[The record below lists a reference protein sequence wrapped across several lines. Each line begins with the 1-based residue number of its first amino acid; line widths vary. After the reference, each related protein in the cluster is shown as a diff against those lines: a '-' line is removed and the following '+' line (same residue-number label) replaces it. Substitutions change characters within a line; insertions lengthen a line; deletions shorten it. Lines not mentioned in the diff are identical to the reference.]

1 MTTSTPVV
9 DPGPAADIA
18 AGSAQRGFG
27 LPRAFSLGLRMMARE
42 WRSGEL
48 GVLLLALTVAVAAL
62 TGVGFLVSRIGTA
75 VASQASQVLA
85 ADIRLGSPQPI
96 SRDYVE
102 EAGRRGLRTAT
113 STATLSVVFNGDS
126 SQLTNIHAVTPGY
139 PLRGQVLIGNEPF
152 AAGVPAQGIPGP
164 GEAWPDSKLLAA
176 LGGRI
181 GTTLAIGAATF
192 RVTHVMISR
201 PDAGGTFADLT
212 PSLLMNAA
220 DLPATQLVQP
230 GSRVSYGMLFA
241 GDRERIEQFESWLR
255 AHKHR
260 AERLRDIAD
269 ASPQIKNAVDRAGR
283 FLSLAS
289 LVSVLL
295 CAIAV
300 AMSARRYVSRHL
312 DSVALLKTLGAT
324 RGFTLALTL
333 FQLLVM
339 ALLAAAIGS
348 AIGYLAQEWLVQI
361 LRGLL
366 TTTELPPASL
376 VPAAIG
382 FVMAVA
388 VLAGFA
394 LPPLLQLSR
403 VPALRVLRRDV
414 GPPPPIMI
422 LAFGPAVAAVLL
434 LIYWVVLDWKL
445 FVGFTAGLAGFVL
458 LLTGSGALLVYLA
471 GRLRGRV
478 GVAWRY
484 GIANLS
490 RRRAESIVQ
499 IVAFGTGIMVLLLLS
514 IIRNDL
520 NSDWRHTLPV
530 NLPNYFFINIP
541 PAERGSFV
549 DFLDQHGAR
558 TTRVMPMIRGRLTSI
573 NGRSVDDLHFEDER
587 ADNFATREQNLTWTT
602 ELGADNRIVAGRW
615 FTQADEG
622 KPLVSIATEFAKS
635 LGVNV
640 GDRLMFDV
648 AGEAFDVRVASVR
661 KVKWDSFQP
670 NFFIVFAPGVL
681 DNTAGSY
688 LTSAYFNATDAHM
701 LAQLAKT
708 FPSVSIFDIDDLL
721 AQVRSVLDKAVLA
734 VQSVFIFTLFAG
746 VTVLLA
752 AIQSSR
758 DERRYESAMLRTLGA
773 SRNTVLQ
780 GVLAEF
786 TTLGLLAGVL
796 GATGASIAAY
806 FMTTRVLE
814 MRYTFQPWVWV
825 LGLLGGAALV
835 AASGWIAT
843 RSVMRQPPL
852 ITLRA

>member
-1 MTTSTPVV
+1 MTSLAPAERKGTTVV
-9 DPGPAADIA
+9 AE
-18 AGSAQRGFG
+18 RGFG
-27 LPRAFSLGLRMMARE
+27 LLRALPLGLRMLARE

-75 VASQASQVLA
+75 VATQASQVLA
-85 ADIRLGSPQPI
+85 ADIRLGSPRPI
-96 SRDYVE
+96 SGNYVE
-102 EAGRRGLRTAT
+102 EAGRRGLRTAATT
-113 STATLSVVFNGDS
+113 SLMSVVFNGDT
-126 SQLTNIHAVTPGY
+126 SQLANVHAVTPGY
-139 PLRGQVLIGNEPF
+139 PLRGQVLVGNEPF
-152 AAGVPAQGIPGP
+152 AAGTPARGIPGP
-164 GEAWPDSKLLAA
+164 GEVWPESKLLAA

-181 GTTLAIGAATF
+181 GTTLAIGAGTF
-192 RVTHVMISR
+192 RVTHVLISR

-220 DLPATQLVQP
+220 DLPVTQLIQP
-230 GSRVSYGMLFA
+230 GSRVSYGLLFA
-241 GDRERIEQFESWLR
+241 GDRERSASFEDWLR
-255 AHKHR
+255 SHKKR
-260 AERLRDIAD
+260 GERLRNIAD

-295 CAIAV
+295 CSIAV
-300 AMSARRYVSRHL
+300 AMSARRYMSRHL

-324 RGFTLALTL
+324 RGFTLILTL
-333 FQLLVM
+333 FQLCM
-339 ALLAAAIGS
+339 IALLAAVFGS
-348 AIGYLAQEWLVQI
+348 IIGYIAQEWLVQT

-376 VPAAIG
+376 MPAAIG
-382 FVMAVA
+382 FVMAIA

-414 GPPPPIMI
+414 GPPPPLMI
-422 LAFGPAVAAVLL
+422 LAFGPAVLAVVV

-445 FVGFTAGLAGFVL
+445 FFYFTLGLAGFVL
-458 LLTGSGALLVYLA
+458 LLTLSGALLVYLA
-471 GRLRGRV
+471 GRLRGSV

-484 GIANLS
+484 GVANLS

-514 IIRNDL
+514 IIRNNL
-520 NSDWRHTLPV
+520 SSDWRHTLPA

-541 PAERGSFV
+541 PAERGHFIE
-549 DFLDQHGAR
+549 FLTQRGAR

-573 NGRSVDDLHFEDER
+573 NGRSVDEMHFEGER

-602 ELGADNRIVAGRW
+602 ELGADNRVVAGDW
-615 FTQADEG
+615 FTQADAG
-622 KPLVSIATEFAKS
+622 KPLVSIATEFSES
-635 LGVNV
+635 LGVHV

-681 DNTAGSY
+681 DDTAGSY
-688 LTSAYFNATDAHM
+688 LTSAYFNATNAHT
-701 LAQLAKT
+701 LAQLAKL

-773 SRNTVLQ
+773 SRRIVLQ

-786 TTLGLLAGVL
+786 ATLGLLAGVL
-796 GATGASIAAY
+796 AAAGASVAAY

-814 MRYTFQPWVWV
+814 MHYSFEPWVWV
-825 LGLLGGAALV
+825 LGLFGGAALV

-843 RSVMRQPPL
+843 RSVVSQPPL

>member
-1 MTTSTPVV
+1 MEKQGTAMV
-9 DPGPAADIA
+9 AE
-18 AGSAQRGFG
+18 RGFG
-27 LPRAFSLGLRMMARE
+27 LLRALPLGLRMLARE

-85 ADIRLGSPQPI
+85 ADIRLGSPRPI
-96 SRDYVE
+96 SGNYVE
-102 EAGRRGLRTAT
+102 EAQRRGL
-113 STATLSVVFNGDS
+113 STALTTSLMSVVFNGDT
-126 SQLTNIHAVTPGY
+126 SQLANLHAVTSGY
-139 PLRGQVLIGNEPF
+139 PLRGQVLVGNEPF
-152 AAGVPAQGIPGP
+152 ASGAPAQGIPGP
-164 GEAWPDSKLLAA
+164 GEVWPESKLLAA

-181 GTTLAIGAATF
+181 GTTLAIGAGTF
-192 RVTHVMISR
+192 RVTHVLISR

-220 DLPATQLVQP
+220 DLPVTQLIQP
-230 GSRVSYGMLFA
+230 GSRVSYGVLFA
-241 GDRERIEQFESWLR
+241 GDRERVEPFETWLR
-255 AHKHR
+255 AHKQR
-260 AERLRDIAD
+260 GERLRNIAD
-269 ASPQIKNAVDRAGR
+269 ASPQIKNAVERAGR

-300 AMSARRYVSRHL
+300 AMSARRYMSRHL
-312 DSVALLKTLGAT
+312 DAVALLKTLGAT
-324 RGFTLALTL
+324 RGFTLVLTL
-333 FQLLVM
+333 CQLFM
-339 ALLAAAIGS
+339 IALLAAVFGS
-348 AIGYLAQEWLVQI
+348 IIGYVAQEWLVQT

-366 TTTELPPASL
+366 TATELPPANL
-376 VPAAIG
+376 MPAAIG
-382 FVMAVA
+382 FAMAIA

-414 GPPPPIMI
+414 GPPPLLMV
-422 LAFGPAVAAVLL
+422 LAFGPAVLAVAG

-445 FVGFTAGLAGFVL
+445 FCYFTVGLAAFVL
-458 LLTGSGALLVYLA
+458 LLTLSGALLVYLA
-471 GRLRGRV
+471 GRLRGSV

-484 GIANLS
+484 GVANLS

-514 IIRNDL
+514 IIRTDL
-520 NSDWRHTLPV
+520 NRDWRLTLPA

-541 PAERGSFV
+541 PGERGHFV
-549 DFLDQHGAR
+549 DFLTGHGAR

-573 NGRSVDDLHFEDER
+573 NGRSVDEMHFEGER

-602 ELGADNRIVAGRW
+602 QLGADNRVVAGNW
-615 FTQADEG
+615 FTQADVG
-622 KPLVSIATEFAKS
+622 KPLVSIATEFSES
-635 LGVNV
+635 LGVHV
-640 GDRLMFDV
+640 GDRLLFDV
-648 AGEAFDVRVASVR
+648 AGEAFEVRVASVR

-670 NFFIVFAPGVL
+670 NFFIVFSPGVL
-681 DNTAGSY
+681 DDTAGSY

-701 LAQLAKT
+701 LAQLAKL

-752 AIQSSR
+752 AIQSNR

-773 SRNTVLQ
+773 SRGIVLQ

-786 TTLGLLAGVL
+786 ATLGLLAGIL
-796 GATGASIAAY
+796 AAAGASVAAY

-814 MRYTFQPWVWV
+814 MHYTFEPWVWV
-825 LGLLGGAALV
+825 VGLFGGAALV

-843 RSVMRQPPL
+843 RSVVNQPPL